1 MFRDPRHRSLRSN
14 SVTNKSFQIDILRNG
29 KRSPPPLRGAI
40 ISSLNEST
48 PEEVTVST
56 LRLDHHSD
64 LVVLPPDRPPKPAH
78 LVHFQPAS
86 KTTAAPPAGSFENYA
101 NSSDLQAIYGSEANN
116 NNNNINNSVN
126 NNVNNNNNV
135 NGSKSVRSQEVYLAP
150 SVSRELKPG
159 TIKIPFIVNGK
170 LNLQKIKHFI
180 LF

>member
-78 LVHFQPAS
+78 LVHFQPAA
-86 KTTAAPPAGSFENYA
+86 KTTTAAPPAGSFENYA

-116 NNNNINNSVN
+116 NNINNNVN
-126 NNVNNNNNV
+126 SNVNNNNTV

-159 TIKIPFIVNGK
+159 TIKYHSLLMEN
-170 LNLQKIKHFI
+170 
-180 LF
+180 